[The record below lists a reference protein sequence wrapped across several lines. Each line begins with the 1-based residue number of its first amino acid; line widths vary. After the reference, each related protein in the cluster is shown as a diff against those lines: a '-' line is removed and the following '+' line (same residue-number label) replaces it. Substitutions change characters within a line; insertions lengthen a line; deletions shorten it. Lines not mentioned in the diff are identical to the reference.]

1 MANTKFVPPPYAVQ
15 PDPSGIPDT
24 PDTGGDLGA
33 TARAGEAVANKRPHR
48 RLVGLADIHKHY
60 GKKKRK

>member
-1 MANTKFVPPPYAVQ
+1 MATKRIPPPYDVP
-15 PDPSGIPDT
+15 PDPNGVPDN

-33 TARAGEAVANKRPHR
+33 AARAGEAVANKRPHR

-60 GKKKRK
+60 AKGKKRK